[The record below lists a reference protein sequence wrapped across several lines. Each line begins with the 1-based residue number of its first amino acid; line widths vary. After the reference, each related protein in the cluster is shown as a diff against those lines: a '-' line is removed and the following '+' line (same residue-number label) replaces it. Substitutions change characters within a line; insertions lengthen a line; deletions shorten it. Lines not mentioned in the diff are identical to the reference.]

1 MIAALVAALLLSPV
15 SQLSESDLDAR
26 LAQMHALPFPERVE
40 RLSGVFLGTPYG
52 ELPLGD
58 GSGPEPWPR
67 WRVDKVDCQT
77 YVETVLA
84 MANARSLAE
93 AKRILDDIRYKGEPG
108 FDNRNHFTE
117 AQWLPANTE
126 KGYFT
131 DEVPVIDGRAPTET
145 LSLVHAQWSKVPVLR
160 RLANIHNIPDGKY
173 HVRYLPLDELRAKVK
188 SIETGS
194 IIMVVREY
202 DPNRIVRISHM
213 GFVLKTDKGWMVRHA
228 STSSEHAVVDTPFGE
243 YVERMSSFKK
253 WKVVGF
259 ALARPVDAALR
270 VSQIAKAAGN

>member
-1 MIAALVAALLLSPV
+1 MIAAFLAVALASPV
-15 SQLSESDLDAR
+15 SQLSEAELDAR
-26 LAQMHALPFPERVE
+26 LAQLHEMPFSERLE

-52 ELPLGD
+52 ELPLGE

-67 WRVDKVDCQT
+67 WRLDKVDCQT

-84 MANARSLAE
+84 MANAKGLAE
-93 AKRILDDIRYKGEPG
+93 AKHILDDIRYKGEPS
-108 FDNRNHFTE
+108 FENRNHFTE
-117 AQWLPANTE
+117 AQWLPANVE

-145 LSLVHAQWSKVPVLR
+145 LTLVHAQWSKVPILR
-160 RLANIHNIPDGKY
+160 RLAGINNLPDGKY
-173 HVRYLPLDELRAKVK
+173 HVRYLPLDELRSHVK
-188 SIETGS
+188 SIESGT

-213 GFVLKTDKGWMVRHA
+213 GFVIKTGKGWMVRHA
-228 STSSEHAVVDTPFGE
+228 STGPEHAVIEEPFGE
-243 YVERMSSFKK
+243 YVGKMASFKK

-259 ALARPVDAALR
+259 ALALPVDAKLR
-270 VSQIAKAAGN
+270 VSQIAKTAQN